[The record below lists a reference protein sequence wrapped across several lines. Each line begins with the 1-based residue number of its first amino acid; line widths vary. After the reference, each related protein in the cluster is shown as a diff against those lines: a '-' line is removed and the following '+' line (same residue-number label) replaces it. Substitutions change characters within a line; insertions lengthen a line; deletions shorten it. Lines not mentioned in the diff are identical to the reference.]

1 MCACGGLRSQLGILL
16 FGDHGRLVACGAGGS
31 TRRGSMCKKPENT
44 IVEIWIDL
52 QSLPPCLL
60 SMYLLTRLLCHL
72 ESLDLETRPSHPI
85 AIGHRPSPSAS
96 MHQPSPHHALA
107 KRHRLRTAHTS
118 DTSVSHWPHSRT
130 GTSLSSS
137 STHST
142 HTYPRTRYPS
152 GPLAP
157 PAPPRAASSSTLCGH
172 PTLLSPATASCR
184 GM

>member
-1 MCACGGLRSQLGILL
+1 MARGRGRWAVAAAWRRAPEASQREPRAPDQRDRICGKIYSLYLL
-16 FGDHGRLVACGAGGS
+16 AYLVC
-31 TRRGSMCKKPENT
+31 T
-44 IVEIWIDL
+44 
-52 QSLPPCLL
+52 CLL
-60 SMYLLTRLLCHL
+60 ASCAILNRSRLDHRIR
-72 ESLDLETRPSHPI
+72 SPS

-137 STHST
+137 STHT

-157 PAPPRAASSSTLCGH
+157 PAPPRAASSSTLCGR